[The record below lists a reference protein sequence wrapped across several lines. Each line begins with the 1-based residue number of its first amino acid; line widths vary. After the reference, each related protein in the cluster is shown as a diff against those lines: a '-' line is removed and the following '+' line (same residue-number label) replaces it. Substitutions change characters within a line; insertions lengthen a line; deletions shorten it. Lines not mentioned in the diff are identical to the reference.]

1 MFEKNIICAGAGKSG
16 IQSAKLLL
24 RNNAK
29 VTIYDQNKDL
39 NVEELLNKFEGE
51 KPEVVVGDLT
61 DELLNSSELM
71 ILSPGIPCDAE
82 FVNKAREVMPIWGEI
97 ELANHFNK
105 GCIAGIT
112 GTNGKTTTTTLVG
125 EIFKN
130 YNEDT
135 IVVGNIG
142 TPFTTYA
149 DKTTEKT
156 LVAAEISSFQ
166 LETVHT
172 FKPHVSAILNLTPDH
187 LNRHY
192 TFDNYA
198 ACKFRIQENA
208 TEDDYIV
215 LNFDDPETKKRANL
229 VKKARIVWFSRV
241 EELSDG
247 VFVKDG
253 HIVCKWD
260 GKEEILLDISDIKI
274 PGDHNVENVLAA
286 AAVAHFMDIP
296 SDVIKKTVQNFMGVE
311 HRIEYVKDVKGVR
324 YYNDSK
330 GTNPDA
336 AIKAIKAM
344 TTPTLLIGGGYD
356 KKSTYD
362 EWIEAFDGKV
372 RFLVLIGVTAP
383 AIAECAKRH
392 GFNDI
397 VFKDNLKE
405 AVKFCY
411 ENANEGD
418 TVLLSP
424 ACASWDQ
431 FKSYEERG
439 ELFKEY
445 VRELEE

>member
-39 NVEELLNKFEGE
+39 NAKELLDKFEGE
-51 KPEVVVGDLT
+51 KPQVVVGDLT
-61 DELLNSSELM
+61 DEILGSSELM

-82 FVNKAREVMPIWGEI
+82 FVNKARLMMPVWGEI
-97 ELANHFNK
+97 ELANYFNK
-105 GCIAGIT
+105 GLIAGIT

-241 EELSDG
+241 SELENG

-253 HIVCKWD
+253 HIVSKWD
-260 GKEEILLDISDIKI
+260 GKEEVLLDISDIKI

-372 RFLVLIGVTAP
+372 KYLVLIGVTAP
-383 AIAECAKRH
+383 AIAECARRH

>member
-39 NVEELLNKFEGE
+39 NVKELLDKFEGE
-51 KPEVVVGDLT
+51 KPQVVVGDLT
-61 DELLNSSELM
+61 DEILGSSELM

-82 FVNKAREVMPIWGEI
+82 FVNKARLMMPVWGEI
-97 ELANHFNK
+97 ELANYFNK
-105 GCIAGIT
+105 GLIAGIT

-215 LNFDDPETKKRANL
+215 LNFDDPETKKRADL

-241 EELSDG
+241 SELENG
-247 VFVKDG
+247 VFVKGG
-253 HIVCKWD
+253 HIVSKWD
-260 GKEEILLDISDIKI
+260 GKEEVLLDISDIKI

-372 RFLVLIGVTAP
+372 KYLVLIGVTAP
-383 AIAECAKRH
+383 AIAECARRH

>member
-1 MFEKNIICAGAGKSG
+1 MG
-16 IQSAKLLL
+16 
-24 RNNAK
+24 
-29 VTIYDQNKDL
+29 
-39 NVEELLNKFEGE
+39 
-51 KPEVVVGDLT
+51 
-61 DELLNSSELM
+61 
-71 ILSPGIPCDAE
+71 
-82 FVNKAREVMPIWGEI
+82 
-97 ELANHFNK
+97 
-105 GCIAGIT
+105 
-112 GTNGKTTTTTLVG
+112 
-125 EIFKN
+125 
-130 YNEDT
+130 
-135 IVVGNIG
+135 
-142 TPFTTYA
+142 
-149 DKTTEKT
+149 
-156 LVAAEISSFQ
+156 
-166 LETVHT
+166 
-172 FKPHVSAILNLTPDH
+172 
-187 LNRHY
+187 
-192 TFDNYA
+192 
-198 ACKFRIQENA
+198 
-208 TEDDYIV
+208 
-215 LNFDDPETKKRANL
+215 
-229 VKKARIVWFSRV
+229 
-241 EELSDG
+241 
-247 VFVKDG
+247 
-253 HIVCKWD
+253 
-260 GKEEILLDISDIKI
+260 
-274 PGDHNVENVLAA
+274 
-286 AAVAHFMDIP
+286 IP

-372 RFLVLIGVTAP
+372 KYLVLIGVTAP
-383 AIAECAKRH
+383 AIAECARRH